1 MWHIE
6 MLTMQNKISDIIVRK
21 KVVIFPWHLGNS
33 IAFHILFCSYNIP
46 HQMDEID
53 VFCVSVKLL
62 DPQCG
67 LSQHSTL
74 TTIYCG
80 E

>member
-1 MWHIE
+1 

-33 IAFHILFCSYNIP
+33 IAFRILFCSYKIP

-62 DPQCG
+62 DLQCG

-74 TTIYCG
+74 RTIYCG